1 MSNYRMDHMHL
12 ISPDPVK
19 TAEFYEKMLNAKRIA
34 VRERDGRTT
43 VELDIKGTRFKIA
56 SPNVQPGATPAPAA
70 PGTMTQYGMA
80 NAHFGIRTDNIV
92 ATVAELKAKG
102 GKFRDEI
109 RQQATGEK
117 VVFLFAPENVMVE
130 LVERSD

>member
-12 ISPDPVK
+12 VSPDPVK
-19 TAEFYEKMLNAKRIA
+19 TAEFYEKMFNAKRIA
-34 VRERDGRTT
+34 VREREGRTS
-43 VELDIKGTRFKIA
+43 VEIDLKGTRIKIGGQ
-56 SPNVQPGATPAPAA
+56 NVQPGSVPAPSV
-70 PGTMTQYGMA
+70 PGSMTQFGMA
-80 NAHFGIRTDNIV
+80 NAHFGVRTDDIV

-117 VVFLFAPENVMVE
+117 VVFLFAPENVLVE